1 MNTKPLAYYVQS
13 YFISY
18 LLAQRGYGSNTI
30 ASYRDTFKLLFL
42 FLSENGRKVNKL
54 SLDDIDRTC
63 IIGFL
68 QWLESRRNNAVSTRN
83 VRLAH
88 LKSFWGYVL
97 AIAPEISG
105 HCSQII
111 NIPFKKVDK
120 KPPSYMTEAETSL
133 LLGMPDCTTSS
144 GIRHLAMLSL
154 LYDSGCRVQE
164 LIDLKVADVTLGS
177 ICKLYVKGKGNKFR
191 EIPIMQETGK
201 VLNKYIQM
209 YSLQSNNSLF
219 SNSRGERLT
228 RAGISHIMN
237 KYKNLAKEQNVTT
250 FQENVSP
257 HLMRH
262 TKATHLVNHG
272 VSIYNIRDFLGHSSV
287 TTTQVYL
294 TSNPEVTRK
303 AIENASLKT
312 VPDSVAYYSSEEKS
326 DLLAFLETLI

>member
-1 MNTKPLAYYVQS
+1 MSTKPLSYYVQS
-13 YFISY
+13 YFMSY
-18 LLAQRGYGSNTI
+18 LIAQRGYGSNTI

-42 FLSENGRKVNKL
+42 FLSENGRKVSKL

-68 QWLESRRNNAVSTRN
+68 QWLESQRNNAVSTRN

-133 LLGMPDCTTSS
+133 LLSMPDCTTSS
-144 GIRHLAMLSL
+144 GIRHVAMLSL

-201 VLNKYIQM
+201 VLNKYIQT
-209 YSLQSNNSLF
+209 YNLQPDKPLF
-219 SNSRGERLT
+219 SNSRGDCLT

-237 KYKNLAKEQNVTT
+237 KYKNLAIEQNVAA

-272 VSIYNIRDFLGHSSV
+272 VSIYNVRDFLGHSSV
-287 TTTQVYL
+287 ATTQIYL
-294 TSNPEVTRK
+294 TSNPEVTRA
-303 AIENASLKT
+303 AIENASLKI
-312 VPDSVAYYSSEEKS
+312 VPDRVEYYSSEKQA

>member
-1 MNTKPLAYYVQS
+1 MNIKPLSHYIQS
-13 YFISY
+13 YFMSY
-18 LLAQRGYGSNTI
+18 LISQRGYGSNTI
-30 ASYRDTFKLLFL
+30 SSYRDTFKLLFL
-42 FLSENGRKVNKL
+42 FLSENGKKVTRL
-54 SLDDIDRTC
+54 PLDDIDRTC
-63 IIGFL
+63 IIEFL

-97 AIAPEISG
+97 SIAPEISG

-111 NIPFKKVDK
+111 NIPFKKADK

-133 LLGMPDCTTSS
+133 LLGMPDCTTRS
-144 GIRHLAMLSL
+144 GIRHVAMLSL

-164 LIDLKVADVTLGS
+164 LIDLNVADVTLGS
-177 ICKLYVKGKGNKFR
+177 ICKLFVKGKGNKFR

-201 VLNKYIQM
+201 VLTKYVQI
-209 YSLQSNNSLF
+209 YDLQSDKSLF
-219 SNSRGERLT
+219 SNSRGDRLT

-237 KYKNLAKEQNVTT
+237 KYKNLANEQNVAA
-250 FQENVSP
+250 FQGNVSP

-272 VSIYNIRDFLGHSSV
+272 VSIYNVRDFLGHSSV

-294 TSNPEVTRK
+294 TSNPEVTRE

-312 VPDSVAYYSSEEKS
+312 VPDSVEYYSSEEKS

>member
-1 MNTKPLAYYVQS
+1 MNTKPLSYYVQS
-13 YFISY
+13 YFMSY
-18 LLAQRGYGSNTI
+18 LISQRGYGGNTI

-42 FLSENGRKVNKL
+42 FLSENGRKVTRL

-97 AIAPEISG
+97 SIAPEISG

-133 LLGMPDCTTSS
+133 LLSMPDCTTIS
-144 GIRHLAMLSL
+144 GIRHVAMLSL

-177 ICKLYVKGKGNKFR
+177 MSKLYVKGKGNKFR
-191 EIPIMQETGK
+191 EIPIMKETGK

-209 YSLQSNNSLF
+209 YNLQSDKFLF
-219 SNSRGERLT
+219 SNSRGDRLT

-237 KYKNLAKEQNVTT
+237 KYKNLAIEQDVAAY
-250 FQENVSP
+250 QENVSP

-272 VSIYNIRDFLGHSSV
+272 VNIYNVRDFLGHSSV
-287 TTTQVYL
+287 TTTQMYL
-294 TSNPEVTRK
+294 TSNPEVTRA
-303 AIENASLKT
+303 AIEKASLKT
-312 VPDSVAYYSSEEKS
+312 VPDSVECYSTEEKT